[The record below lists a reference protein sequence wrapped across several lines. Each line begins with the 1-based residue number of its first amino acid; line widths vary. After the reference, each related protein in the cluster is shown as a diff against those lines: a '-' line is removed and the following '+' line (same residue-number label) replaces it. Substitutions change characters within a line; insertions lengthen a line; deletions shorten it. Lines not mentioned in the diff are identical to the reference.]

1 MDDNKEEKELSDYI
15 EIVDTYNKE
24 GYLIKRMANGV
35 PVFIPKQDTPMV
47 QIINQDTE
55 WVSQTKYLTKEEW
68 KKVGKNNKLNK

>member
-1 MDDNKEEKELSDYI
+1 MDDNKEEKELLDYI
-15 EIVDTYNKE
+15 ETVDTYNKE

-55 WVSQTKYLTKEEW
+55 WVSQTKYLTKEEY
-68 KKVGKNNKLNK
+68 KHYYPNLNL